1 MPTLRPFVLK
11 LGLMKQQTIDPNN
24 SPTVP
29 EDVRSPFIRRA
40 GTVLAISYPV
50 LALSTGFR
58 SVYQLFLKESVVS
71 YTGPILSGIA
81 ALCYLT
87 ATIGFAYR
95 RRWAWWL
102 SVLVLGFE
110 TLMTLI
116 VGTLSIINPE
126 LIGSTVWRL
135 FGIDYGFFPL
145 VQPLL
150 GLAWLFHPETLQS
163 YGIRPSTT
171 PTNAAHVPHE

>member
-1 MPTLRPFVLK
+1 
-11 LGLMKQQTIDPNN
+11 MKPQTIN
-24 SPTVP
+24 SDIPQ
-29 EDVRSPFIRRA
+29 DVRSPFIRRA
-40 GTVLAISYPV
+40 GAILAISYPV

-58 SVYQLFLKESVVS
+58 SLYQLFLKEEVVN
-71 YTGPILSGIA
+71 YVGPTLSGIA

-102 SVLVLGFE
+102 SASVLGFE
-110 TLMTLI
+110 SLMTLL
-116 VGTLSIINPE
+116 VGTLSIINPD

-145 VQPLL
+145 LQPLL
-150 GLAWLFHPETLQS
+150 GLAWLFHRETLQS
-163 YGIRPSTT
+163 YGIRSQ
-171 PTNAAHVPHE
+171 NQ

>member
-1 MPTLRPFVLK
+1 
-11 LGLMKQQTIDPNN
+11 MKQQTI
-24 SPTVP
+24 PTKKSHELP

-40 GTVLAISYPV
+40 GNILAISYPV

-58 SVYQLFLKESVVS
+58 AVYQLFLKEGVAN
-71 YTGPILSGIA
+71 YTGPALSAVA
-81 ALCYLT
+81 ASCYLI

-110 TLMTLI
+110 SLMTLI
-116 VGTLSIINPE
+116 IGTLSIINPE
-126 LIGSTVWRL
+126 LIGSTVWRW

-145 VQPLL
+145 IQPLL
-150 GLAWLFHPETLQS
+150 GLAWLFHPETLHT
-163 YGIRPSTT
+163 YAIRLKKQANP
-171 PTNAAHVPHE
+171 AD

>member
-1 MPTLRPFVLK
+1 
-11 LGLMKQQTIDPNN
+11 MKQPTSN
-24 SPTVP
+24 SNLPQ
-29 EDVRSPFIRRA
+29 DVRSPFIRRA
-40 GTVLAISYPV
+40 GTILAVSYPV

-58 SVYQLFLKESVVS
+58 SVYQLFLKEGVGS
-71 YTGPILSGIA
+71 YTGPTLSAVA

-110 TLMTLI
+110 SLMTLI
-116 VGTLSIINPE
+116 VGTLSIIDPE
-126 LIGSTVWRL
+126 LIGHTVWRL

-145 VQPLL
+145 LQPLL
-150 GLAWLFHPETLQS
+150 GLAWLFHPETLES
-163 YGIRPSTT
+163 YGIRPSS
-171 PTNAAHVPHE
+171 PTDPA

>member
-1 MPTLRPFVLK
+1 MIKSL
-11 LGLMKQQTIDPNN
+11 LMKQQTVQ
-24 SPTVP
+24 SQPTQQLP

-40 GTVLAISYPV
+40 GTILAFSYPV
-50 LALSTGFR
+50 LAISTGFR
-58 SVYQLFLKESVVS
+58 AVYQLFLKDEVINK
-71 YTGPILSGIA
+71 TGPLLSAVA

-110 TLMTLI
+110 SLMTLI

-126 LIGSTVWRL
+126 LIGSTVWRW

-145 VQPLL
+145 IQPLL

-163 YGIRPSTT
+163 YGIRPASDS
-171 PTNAAHVPHE
+171 NAE

>member
-1 MPTLRPFVLK
+1 
-11 LGLMKQQTIDPNN
+11 MKQSSKQFSTQSDLPQ
-24 SPTVP
+24 
-29 EDVRSPFIRRA
+29 DVRSPFIRRA
-40 GTVLAISYPV
+40 GTILAVSYPV

-58 SVYQLFLKESVVS
+58 SVYQLFLKEDVAS
-71 YTGPILSGIA
+71 YTGPALSAVA

-110 TLMTLI
+110 SLMTLV
-116 VGTLSIINPE
+116 VGTLSLVNPE

-145 VQPLL
+145 LQPLL
-150 GLAWLFHPETLQS
+150 GLAWLLHPETLQS
-163 YGIRPSTT
+163 YGIRPSPSTQS
-171 PTNAAHVPHE
+171 

>member
-1 MPTLRPFVLK
+1 M
-11 LGLMKQQTIDPNN
+11 
-24 SPTVP
+24 
-29 EDVRSPFIRRA
+29 
-40 GTVLAISYPV
+40 
-50 LALSTGFR
+50 
-58 SVYQLFLKESVVS
+58 YQLFLKEGVAS
-71 YTGPILSGIA
+71 YTGPALSAVA

-110 TLMTLI
+110 SLMTLI

-126 LIGSTVWRL
+126 LVGSTVWRW

-145 VQPLL
+145 LQPLL

-163 YGIRPSTT
+163 YGIRPSP
-171 PTNAAHVPHE
+171 PTSE

>member
-1 MPTLRPFVLK
+1 
-11 LGLMKQQTIDPNN
+11 MKHSSKQLSTQSDLPQDI
-24 SPTVP
+24 
-29 EDVRSPFIRRA
+29 RSPFIRRA
-40 GTVLAISYPV
+40 GTILAVSYPV

-58 SVYQLFLKESVVS
+58 SVYQLFLKEGVAS
-71 YTGPILSGIA
+71 YTGPALSAVA

-110 TLMTLI
+110 SLMTLI

-126 LIGSTVWRL
+126 LVGSTVWRW

-145 VQPLL
+145 LQPLL

-163 YGIRPSTT
+163 YGIRPSP
-171 PTNAAHVPHE
+171 PTSE

>member
-1 MPTLRPFVLK
+1 
-11 LGLMKQQTIDPNN
+11 MKQQIIDSETSQPL
-24 SPTVP
+24 PA
-29 EDVRSPFIRRA
+29 DVRSPFIRRA
-40 GTVLAISYPV
+40 GTILAFSYPV
-50 LALSTGFR
+50 LAISTGFR
-58 SVYQLFLKESVVS
+58 SAYQLFLKEGVAS
-71 YTGPILSGIA
+71 YTGPILSAAA

-87 ATIGFAYR
+87 ATVGFAYR

-110 TLMTLI
+110 SLMTLI
-116 VGTLSIINPE
+116 VGTLSLVNPE

-145 VQPLL
+145 IQPLL

-171 PTNAAHVPHE
+171 QPDE

>member
-1 MPTLRPFVLK
+1 MESK
-11 LGLMKQQTIDPNN
+11 N
-24 SPTVP
+24 SQALPK
-29 EDVRSPFIRRA
+29 DVRSPFIRRA

-50 LALSTGFR
+50 LAISTALR
-58 SVYQLFLKESVVS
+58 SAYQLFLKEGVVN
-71 YTGPILSGIA
+71 YTGPTLSAVA

-116 VGTLSIINPE
+116 VGTLSIVSPE
-126 LIGSTVWRL
+126 LVGSTVWRL

-150 GLAWLFHPETLQS
+150 GLAWLFHRETLQS
-163 YGIRPSTT
+163 YGIRPSAT
-171 PTNAAHVPHE
+171 PNE

>member
-1 MPTLRPFVLK
+1 
-11 LGLMKQQTIDPNN
+11 MKDPNGYSTN
-24 SPTVP
+24 SKEIPQ
-29 EDVRSPFIRRA
+29 DVRSPFIRRA
-40 GTVLAISYPV
+40 GTILAISYPV

-58 SVYQLFLKESVVS
+58 SVYQLFLKEGVAS
-71 YTGPILSGIA
+71 YTGPALSAIA

-87 ATIGFAYR
+87 AAIGFGYR

-116 VGTLSIINPE
+116 VGTLSLINPD

-145 VQPLL
+145 LQPLL

-163 YGIRPSTT
+163 YGIRPS
-171 PTNAAHVPHE
+171 PPINES

>member
-1 MPTLRPFVLK
+1 
-11 LGLMKQQTIDPNN
+11 MKQQTIQSQP
-24 SPTVP
+24 SQQLP

-40 GTVLAISYPV
+40 GTILAFSYPV
-50 LALSTGFR
+50 LAISTGFR
-58 SVYQLFLKESVVS
+58 AVYQLFLREDIVNP
-71 YTGPILSGIA
+71 TGPWLSAVA

-110 TLMTLI
+110 SLMTLI
-116 VGTLSIINPE
+116 VGTLSIVNPD
-126 LIGSTVWRL
+126 LIGSTVWRW

-145 VQPLL
+145 IQPLL
-150 GLAWLFHPETLQS
+150 GLAWLLHRETLQS
-163 YGIRPSTT
+163 YGIRLGSAAQNREKSTG
-171 PTNAAHVPHE
+171 